1 MLWKR
6 SPLRMRSIKSATL
19 FARLVESSF
28 LVVNNRILVLRAKNR
43 AWHLCGLEAVG
54 QPNPVAFRLPCQNP
68 LADMDPSSQI
78 WTPLPNF
85 PVKHRLN
92 HIWLLVLFA
101 SFLSL
106 VSYRFM
112 TFLDNCKISLTNF
125 TIIQTGSSVD
135 LPTPGL
141 VPKSPW
147 RNSSTASAEEF
158 CYSFNYSEG
167 LENKLTVTP
176 LLGLA

>member
-1 MLWKR
+1 MRFRGWKPDIFKYWRKSSLFCMLWNR
-6 SPLRMRSIKSATL
+6 SSLRLRSIKSATL
-19 FARLVESSF
+19 FACLVESSF
-28 LVVNNRILVLRAKNR
+28 LIVNNRIFVLRAKNR

-78 WTPLPNF
+78 WTPLQNF

-125 TIIQTGSSVD
+125 TIIQTGSSDD
-135 LPTPGL
+135 LQ
-141 VPKSPW
+141 SPPQP
-147 RNSSTASAEEF
+147 F
-158 CYSFNYSEG
+158 CPPNY
-167 LENKLTVTP
+167 
-176 LLGLA
+176 LLFKYLIY